1 MKRHIPSPLT
11 HVLSFAQVTWLRKRD
26 AHVLTVGLFSYTS
39 DQRFTPL
46 HSEGSPDWVLK
57 ITSPQKRDSG
67 IYECQVSTEPKISR
81 AFNLSVVGEF
91 LQLEIS
97 LVPKFLS
104 SCVSPPFL
112 DYFWQGL
119 VGVSQGFKSVSM
131 FLLSV

>member
-1 MKRHIPSPLT
+1 MDGAERGLMERGSCRLGQNRCRREGSQRDGRGGK
-11 HVLSFAQVTWLRKRD
+11 VTWLRKRD

-81 AFNLSVVGEF
+81 AFNLSVVGDQNIYLSPTHPEN
-91 LQLEIS
+91 S
-97 LVPKFLS
+97 LWVPS
-104 SCVSPPFL
+104 RL
-112 DYFWQGL
+112 DILAF
-119 VGVSQGFKSVSM
+119 S
-131 FLLSV
+131 